1 MKKIS
6 AVIVAHNEEKK
17 IGDCLRSLDFVDE
30 IVVVLDKCTDKT
42 KEIALSYAQ
51 KIIEGSWNIEGER
64 RNIALANASGDWIL
78 EIDAD
83 ERVSKELKEEILFT
97 VNNNLSPCTFSVPI
111 ANYVGT
117 RWVKY
122 GWLRIFGVLER
133 QTLSYRGLKIY
144 DEDKEV
150 HPTYKLDGEVKL
162 LTKPIIHLVDDDISD
177 LINRFNRYTNWKSN
191 DMITK
196 GEVTKEKIL
205 EKKFCDGFFS
215 MMMAFKLRFFKS
227 LILKKGYKEGLTG
240 LLIAMLCGLYPLVS
254 YLKAKEKIKNN
265 LNENS

>member
-42 KEIALSYAQ
+42 KEIALRYAQ

-83 ERVSKELKEEILFT
+83 ERVSKELKEEILSIR
-97 VNNNLSPCTFSVPI
+97 NEEPHTFILPMS
-111 ANYVGT
+111 NFVGN
-117 RWVKY
+117 RHVKY
-122 GWLRIFGVLER
+122 GWLRVIGVMEKKILF
-133 QTLSYRGLKIY
+133 YRGFKKY
-144 DEDKEV
+144 HEDKEV
-150 HPTYKLDGEVKL
+150 HPTADLQGKIKHLKN
-162 LTKPIIHLVDDDISD
+162 PIIHLMDNDIND
-177 LINRFNRYTNWKSN
+177 LISRFNRNTFWRSHDLRTSGKVN
-191 DMITK
+191 DKTFFI
-196 GEVTKEKIL
+196 KEIISF
-205 EKKFCDGFFS
+205 KF
-215 MMMAFKLRFFKS
+215 RFFKAF
-227 LILKKGYKEGLTG
+227 ILKRGYKEGLLG
-240 LLIAMLCGLYPLVS
+240 FLIAILGALYPLVS